1 MMRVK
6 LPFLEKETAR
16 RQEIARLYRAG
27 ISNPLVTLPQVE
39 TESAHVWH
47 LFVVRTEVREQL
59 QQWLA
64 GQGIQTLIHYP
75 IPPHKQQ
82 AYPQFRDYQLPLTE
96 QIHQQ
101 VLSLPMDPTMSDE
114 AVVKVIDAVNGFK
127 A

>member
-1 MMRVK
+1 M
-6 LPFLEKETAR
+6 
-16 RQEIARLYRAG
+16 
-27 ISNPLVTLPQVE
+27 
-39 TESAHVWH
+39 
-47 LFVVRTEVREQL
+47 VRTEVREQL

-82 AYPQFRDYQLPLTE
+82 AYPQFWDYQLPLTE

-114 AVVKVIDAVNGFK
+114 AVAKVIDAVNGFSV
-127 A
+127 